1 MICTNCGAQNA
12 SGARFCGS
20 CGAKMEPEVKKTPAK
35 TGLSGA
41 QGFLKANR
49 KLIGMIAAVLA
60 VVLLFSM
67 VFGGRGYKKTVN
79 KFMDSLL
86 DMDAKGMI
94 EMMPDKLLKT
104 LMEEEG
110 YTKKEL
116 IEELQDELDYGMSYM
131 EMIDDLKLKHKIV
144 GAEDMSKEDLR
155 YLKDM
160 YSEIGIKVSA
170 AKVVEVELTVKAMG
184 MTQSETLELMVIKIG
199 RSWYIEM
206 ESLENFF

>member
-20 CGAKMEPEVKKTPAK
+20 CGAKMGPEVKKTPAK

-67 VFGGRGYKKTVN
+67 VFGGRSYKKTVN

-131 EMIDDLKLKHKIV
+131 EMIGDLKLKHKIV

-170 AKVVEVELTVKAMG
+170 AKVVEVELTMKAMG
-184 MTQSETLELMVIKIG
+184 MTQSETFELMVIKIG
-199 RSWYIEM
+199 RSWYIEL